1 MEGYAV
7 AEAPVIVA
15 VAVKLDLAM
24 WRAKFL
30 YTNLEPV
37 QSESITNRNN
47 KM

>member
-30 YTNLEPV
+30 YTNIRARAKRIDYE
-37 QSESITNRNN
+37 SEQ
-47 KM
+47 